1 MKIENKNLLTG
12 ILATVFLIAGAVLLG
27 FREALNNFN
36 PTALG
41 IVLIMLGCA
50 IFLVSLAKR
59 MIEWFENY

>member
-1 MKIENKNLLTG
+1 MKIEKKLLTG
-12 ILATVFLIAGAVLLG
+12 YLLLG